1 MEQEASQ
8 IRWFAISKPSGDV
21 LPRFPPTDIF
31 FRFPPTENFQS
42 TSWRFKK
49 KAKNIDVFAHFHH
62 INVLSS
68 FLPTKVLLCTSCQT
82 SNLYFPANIFLR
94 FPPDYRRQIENST
107 HRLPL
112 ADPSKS
118 FFLTWE
124 KNKPFSD
131 IFRYIRLPKS
141 FLNFRIPTSF
151 SGPSN
156 V

>member
-82 SNLYFPANIFLR
+82 SNLYFPADIFLR
-94 FPPDYRRQIENST
+94 FPPNYRRQIENST

-118 FFLTWE
+118 FFFNLRE
-124 KNKPFSD
+124 KQTFLRYFS
-131 IFRYIRLPKS
+131 IYP
-141 FLNFRIPTSF
+141 PTEVF
-151 SGPSN
+151 FEFPYTDELERTL
-156 V
+156 